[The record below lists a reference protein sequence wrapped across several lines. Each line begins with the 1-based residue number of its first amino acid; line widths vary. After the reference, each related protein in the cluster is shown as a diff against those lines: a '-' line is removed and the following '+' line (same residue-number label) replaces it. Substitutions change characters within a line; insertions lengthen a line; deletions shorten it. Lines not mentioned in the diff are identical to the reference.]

1 MVIVTPV
8 LGDRRARCVE
18 QQLPHSRDQEAAPH
32 THVAHSRCT
41 LTHARN
47 ADDHSSRLG
56 FHAILLA
63 TSAPCGFLET
73 NRDASARGRRP
84 DGAAVDRGRRLHLC
98 GLWRAVVGFARDE
111 NVRFQAV

>member
-8 LGDRRARCVE
+8 TERCAEQQPTARCVE
-18 QQLPHSRDQEAAPH
+18 QDSCRSIALSLLH
-32 THVAHSRCT
+32 TTRT
-41 LTHARN
+41 KR
-47 ADDHSSRLG
+47 DDHSSRLG

-84 DGAAVDRGRRLHLC
+84 DGAAVDRGRCLHLC
-98 GLWRAVVGFARDE
+98 GLWRAVVGFARDK
-111 NVRFQAV
+111 NVRFEAV